1 VSDTTPLILD
11 APGPHAAGRTRSWA
25 GWAQV
30 AVLGGLVCLVYW
42 PVLSGMVYKWR
53 TDGNWSH
60 GFLVPVF
67 SLYFL
72 MVHRRTWMTCR
83 RRADYLGLVLIL
95 ASLGLLYGSMA
106 YGGFGYPQALS
117 LIPCLWGLVWFLGGR
132 DLLKAVWFPI
142 AFLICAI
149 PLPQSY
155 YFQLTLPLRR
165 LASHSAA
172 ALLGLLPG
180 VETEVRGVVI
190 EYDYLGRAAAL
201 NVEEACSGMR
211 LMMSFVTL
219 GIAMAYL
226 GDRPLWQ
233 RLIMIV
239 SCAPIAVFCNMIRV
253 FVTGVLYVYGHED
266 WAQGTI
272 HGLLGLAMLPIALG
286 LFAAVGYVLS
296 NLFVETSEPEAS
308 GSA

>member
-1 VSDTTPLILD
+1 MV
-11 APGPHAAGRTRSWA
+11 WV
-25 GWAQV
+25 QV
-30 AVLGGLVCLVYW
+30 VVLGVLVALVYW
-42 PVLSGMVYKWR
+42 SALSGVVYKWR

-67 SLYFL
+67 CLYFL
-72 MVHRRTWMTCR
+72 MVRRDRWLNVP
-83 RRADYLGLVLIL
+83 YSVNYFGLVVII
-95 ASLGLLYGSMA
+95 ASLGLLYGAMI

-117 LIPCLWGLVWFLGGR
+117 VIPCLMGIVLFLGGWP
-132 DLLKAVWFPI
+132 LLKEVWFPI

-155 YFQLTLPLRR
+155 YFEITLPLRR

-172 ALLGLLPG
+172 LLLGMLPD

-190 EYDYLGRAAAL
+190 EYDYRGAASAL

-233 RLIMIV
+233 RIVMII

-253 FVTGVLYVYGHED
+253 FITGMLHVYDRQD
-266 WAQGTI
+266 WAQGAM

-286 LFAAVGYVLS
+286 LFALVGFVLS
-296 NLFVETSEPEAS
+296 NLFVESDDPTPELA
-308 GSA
+308 